1 MKSRYQQIRRTP
13 TFIKEY
19 SRLRSYLQQSSPLA
33 FQALPQAMTTILDT
47 IDAHPRSW
55 PRKMSQ
61 KGGIKYEFHLAIM
74 SIAYRRLH
82 LRYFVDD
89 SDVCHLAAIWVDG
102 HDEPKYCIH

>member
-1 MKSRYQQIRRTP
+1 MKPKYQQIRRTP

-19 SRLRSYLQQSSPLA
+19 AQLRSYLHQSSPLA
-33 FQALPQAMTTILDT
+33 FQALSQAMTTILDT

-55 PRKMSQ
+55 PRKRRQ
-61 KGGIKYEFHLAIM
+61 IGGTEYEFHLAIM

-82 LRYFVDD
+82 LRYFVDG

-102 HDEPKYCIH
+102 NDEPNYSSH

>member
-1 MKSRYQQIRRTP
+1 MVPKYKQIRRTP

-19 SRLRSYLQQSSPLA
+19 SRLRSYLHQSSPLA

-47 IDAHPRSW
+47 IDAHLRSW
-55 PRKMSQ
+55 PRKRRPI
-61 KGGIKYEFHLAIM
+61 GGNEYEFHLAIM

-82 LRYFVDD
+82 LRYFVDG

-102 HDEPKYCIH
+102 NDEPNYSSH

>member
-1 MKSRYQQIRRTP
+1 MKPKYQQIRRTP

-19 SRLRSYLQQSSPLA
+19 SRVRSHLQQSSPLA
-33 FQALPQAMTTILDT
+33 FQALSQAMTTILET

-55 PRKMSQ
+55 PHKRK
-61 KGGIKYEFHLAIM
+61 KIADTEYEFHLAIM

-89 SDVCHLAAIWVDG
+89 SDVCYLAAIWVDG
-102 HDEPKYCIH
+102 HDEPKYSVH